1 GVVARSAVLARVC
14 VAVGANV
21 ARRDL
26 GARDDRRIVILVGA
40 TVVGGTVTVV
50 GGTVTVVGGTATVV
64 ARPAAR
70 RERDGETVFRV
81 QRRGQRVRIT
91 SQIDRETHLNPAV
104 FDGDVQAV
112 EWIVA
117 RLVVTRRLVVV
128 TRRLVVVDR
137 RLVVVP
143 WRIVAVTRR
152 LHV

>member
-1 GVVARSAVLARVC
+1 MLRRVG
-14 VAVGANV
+14 VAVGVNV
-21 ARRDL
+21 DRRDL

-40 TVVGGTVTVV
+40 TVVGGTA
-50 GGTVTVVGGTATVV
+50 TVVGGTATVV

-112 EWIVA
+112 EWIVGYLVG
-117 RLVVTRRLVVV
+117 RLVVTRL
-128 TRRLVVVDR
+128 
-137 RLVVVP
+137 
-143 WRIVAVTRR
+143 
-152 LHV
+152 